1 MYDGLCLCS
10 ALARSQLC
18 WGCISSFKGLVYV
31 IYEKVVGCLKYQ
43 AEPLADEDHTG
54 INIDISRLSALVEV
68 TGNSLA
74 LMLR

>member
-1 MYDGLCLCS
+1 M
-10 ALARSQLC
+10 
-18 WGCISSFKGLVYV
+18 